1 MALPS
6 GYEGYYNDLSQR
18 LLNDVG
24 KVDYTPM
31 STGTLKSALQRVIRP
46 SYDKSIQSRQQA
58 TRANRAAIDADAASR
73 GIGASTWVTDAK
85 NRLATNE
92 ARDIANINDDYNS
105 ALYSAL
111 MGRLAE
117 QDQLGMAAQQ
127 ANLSARQGALGN
139 ALSGAQYLY
148 GLDQANAARGGGGGG
163 GGGGSRSRNGKT
175 DDSYGSDLSP
185 TAAAAGK
192 KATEIVNNA
201 KYDTRP
207 LSEAAQA
214 KPSAEY
220 SAALSKSFQ
229 TAQAAKKI
237 ASQSNSA
244 VKKNTKL
251 NQVK

>member
-46 SYDKSIQSRQQA
+46 SYDKSIESRQQA

-148 GLDQANAARGGGGGG
+148 GLDQANASRGGGGG
-163 GGGGSRSRNGKT
+163 GGGGSRSKT
-175 DDSYGSDLSP
+175 PTSSDYSASSIKTQDEFKNAIDKSIKENAKAIATYNYTKPKDTSP
-185 TAAAAGK
+185 TAK
-192 KATEIVNNA
+192 KTTSGSTG
-201 KYDTRP
+201 TR
-207 LSEAAQA
+207 
-214 KPSAEY
+214 
-220 SAALSKSFQ
+220 
-229 TAQAAKKI
+229 T
-237 ASQSNSA
+237 NTT
-244 VKKNTKL
+244 VKTRMV
-251 NQVK
+251 Q